1 MRRSAARWTSL
12 CFPHA
17 RLLWCHPRTLQ
28 LLMNNCSCALK
39 GKYLRH
45 GTDAIPSAPT
55 HHPAQRQRIPRS
67 PGGKHSYALPSKG
80 ITNKQLPQF
89 MKASHFPSKDTANF
103 PRRSRGND
111 SATRRRLRVTPT
123 LFQQVLFWKSKRGR
137 TCVRFPENPHLRR
150 KAA

>member
-103 PRRSRGND
+103 PLIPGGAAEEMTAPPGADYAS
-111 SATRRRLRVTPT
+111 LRHFFNKFSSGKVNVDRPASV
-123 LFQQVLFWKSKRGR
+123 FQRIL
-137 TCVRFPENPHLRR
+137 T
-150 KAA
+150 